1 MGWFNHQLETDSQS
15 PTLFLEL
22 SINSSLVL
30 LIFWRQKKTVIWEKN
45 RFFRE
50 DLETNIYINKSR
62 VHGFQL
68 CLLRSTGQDLLFG
81 VTVYGRDFSRHV
93 RIWLEDLRTPGD
105 GSWNIQKNTG
115 AVSVS
120 FVKDSPPSVA
130 PALWQNRFLF
140 FSCKWRCFFLIW
152 MTLIFCVKNPRSVHL
167 FFVAS
172 HFFSHMHHKKLR
184 TAHHQVWRPLFCE
197 ERGEEE
203 KTIIDELKQCK
214 FPAILA
220 AATRYL
226 KTDRIRK
233 WIDQCR

>member
-1 MGWFNHQLETDSQS
+1 M
-15 PTLFLEL
+15 
-22 SINSSLVL
+22 
-30 LIFWRQKKTVIWEKN
+30 REKPVFQGRLRN
-45 RFFRE
+45 QY
-50 DLETNIYINKSR
+50 IYIYRSR

-120 FVKDSPPSVA
+120 FMKDSPPSVA
-130 PALWQNRFLF
+130 PALCQNRFF
-140 FSCKWRCFFLIW
+140 FFLVQMADVFFW
-152 MTLIFCVKNPRSVHL
+152 FEWLWFFVQKDPRSVQPFTCYL
-167 FFVAS
+167 FS
-172 HFFSHMHHKKLR
+172 SLFSSLY
-184 TAHHQVWRPLFCE
+184 QVWRPLFCE

-214 FPAILA
+214 FPGILA

>member
-1 MGWFNHQLETDSQS
+1 M
-15 PTLFLEL
+15 
-22 SINSSLVL
+22 
-30 LIFWRQKKTVIWEKN
+30 REKPVFQGRLRN
-45 RFFRE
+45 QY
-50 DLETNIYINKSR
+50 IYKSR

-120 FVKDSPPSVA
+120 FVKDSPPSVKT

-140 FSCKWRCFFLIW
+140 FSCKWPMFFLIW
-152 MTLIFCVKNPRSVHL
+152 MTLIFCAKRSAKRSLVFCCL
-167 FFVAS
+167 PFFLPYAWRS
-172 HFFSHMHHKKLR
+172 KLR